1 MPRWAGTAVGIAAI
15 LGIIL
20 LVIIL
25 LGKVS

>member
-15 LGIIL
+15 CGIVL
-20 LVIIL
+20 LVIII